1 MNFYSK
7 NKTTRTTKKQTNNNN
22 NNKPTIATAIIMT
35 SMIVM
40 ILGLTTN
47 GLIFPLV
54 SAQQHD
60 PTQGY
65 GGPTGPLTAIRHIFD
80 DPSLRVFHYCKPNDK
95 IMMVCQL
102 YDSNSPNATLI
113 GIEYM
118 INADTYNSLPDRE
131 KPNWHFHK
139 EEFAPDRADPIFPQ
153 LNQQQQQETLKK
165 LENSYGKVILTWN
178 PKDNSPAFPPQIQQ
192 VQHPYMV
199 NSTVKPETN
208 SGSFNQTL
216 KY

>member
-1 MNFYSK
+1 MNFNNK
-7 NKTTRTTKKQTNNNN
+7 NKTTTKMQTNNNN
-22 NNKPTIATAIIMT
+22 NPTIATAIIMT
-35 SMIVM
+35 SMIAL
-40 ILGLTTN
+40 ILGLTYN
-47 GLIFPLV
+47 GLIFSLV
-54 SAQQHD
+54 SAQQQD

-65 GGPTGPLTAIRHIFD
+65 GGPTGTLTAIRHVFD

-139 EEFAPDRADPIFPQ
+139 EELAPDRADPKFPQ
-153 LNQQQQQETLKK
+153 LSQQQQQETLKK

-178 PKDNSPAFPPQIQQ
+178 PNDNTPAFPPQIQQ
-192 VQHPYMV
+192 VQHPYIV

-208 SGSFNQTL
+208 SGGFNQTL